1 MTTTGRFALIELPE
15 HGPAP
20 TDAIMVGP
28 MSACT
33 EPILGSKGR
42 EEAAE
47 ILQFCRDSAA
57 QHQQHAAR
65 LQQVEATLANVR
77 ADLSQIIGDFCDYF
91 SEMKADR
98 EAERQRIAAEE
109 ASPAELRAAMDALP
123 VGDGELVEPAVDP
136 LEGPRNEVDDEE
148 PHGELPEPPLQPSL
162 RKESDPPNADRR
174 YPDDQP
180 SGALPP
186 ELERRTPPPL
196 GTMPVWNIK
205 DLKHPQEIPP
215 TPSAIGGPL
224 ARK

>member
-1 MTTTGRFALIELPE
+1 MNSNSRFALIELPE
-15 HGPAP
+15 HAPAP

-65 LQQVEATLANVR
+65 LQRVEATLANVR
-77 ADLSQIIGDFCDYF
+77 ADLSQIITDFCDYF
-91 SEMKADR
+91 SAIKSDR

-109 ASPAELRAAMDALP
+109 VSRAELRAAMDALP
-123 VGDGELVEPAVDP
+123 VGDGEPAADP
-136 LEGPRNEVDDEE
+136 LEGPRNELADEE

-162 RKESDPPNADRR
+162 RKESDPPNADKR
-174 YPDDQP
+174 YPDD
-180 SGALPP
+180 GFTGDLPP

-196 GTMPVWNIK
+196 GTMPVWDIK
-205 DLKHPQEIPP
+205 DLKHPQPVPP
-215 TPSAIGGPL
+215 TQAAIGGP
-224 ARK
+224 